1 MKELKNI
8 NKEFIILIIIFGII
22 CINALII
29 IIMCLVFESDGSVPS
44 IIMGLE
50 AIIIGLVV
58 IIVDRRLTK
67 KKYPDCFLKT
77 KGRIVSNP
85 LQLNESAKW
94 SKYPI
99 IKYVVNDKEYMV
111 KSSIG
116 SGGIMSFVLKN
127 RKKTVYYNKNNP
139 SDAYTK
145 NYISIIVGLM
155 FMLGGILALI
165 VTFKL
170 KFC

>member
-8 NKEFIILIIIFGII
+8 NKEFIIPIVIFVII

-29 IIMCLVFESDGSVPS
+29 IIMCLVFESDGTVPS

-50 AIIIGLVV
+50 AIVIGLVV
-58 IIVDRRLTK
+58 IIVDKRLTK

-77 KGRIVSNP
+77 EGVIVSNP

-94 SKYPI
+94 SKYST
-99 IKYVVNDKEYMV
+99 IKYVVNDKEYMI
-111 KSSIG
+111 KSSTG
-116 SGGIMSFVLKN
+116 SGGIMSFFLKN
-127 RKKTVYYNKNNP
+127 KKKTVYYNKNNP
-139 SDAYTK
+139 SEAYTK

-155 FMLGGILALI
+155 FIVGGILALF
-165 VTFKL
+165 VTI
-170 KFC
+170 

>member
-29 IIMCLVFESDGSVPS
+29 IIMCLVFESDGTVPS

-67 KKYPDCFLKT
+67 KKYPDCFRDFLPA
-77 KGRIVSNP
+77 VHSEFP
-85 LQLNESAKW
+85 ESRRRSPGLHPGTENQIW
-94 SKYPI
+94 HYP
-99 IKYVVNDKEYMV
+99 DH
-111 KSSIG
+111 
-116 SGGIMSFVLKN
+116 
-127 RKKTVYYNKNNP
+127 
-139 SDAYTK
+139 
-145 NYISIIVGLM
+145 
-155 FMLGGILALI
+155 
-165 VTFKL
+165 
-170 KFC
+170 C